1 MLDLPAIAHVGV
13 QGWDMAEISSA
24 ILAGTVPRT
33 SDLASLPAR
42 FALELRRGQDAVDTS
57 TVVANALSDI
67 GAVVSAQSAL
77 EHNVLVLELPGRTLE
92 GAETAAAFSAAYALA
107 DEFDLAAA
115 EPDLP
120 TAFFPELESS
130 PGVGGAVEESL
141 GQIPGCWVGRED
153 GLEADWALDKI
164 RAPQAWE
171 FSTLGGRPS
180 RGAGI
185 VIAQPDTGVTAHPE
199 LDGVDRTGG
208 FDMLDN
214 DPDPTDP
221 LDGLNPGHGTG
232 TASVVVSPAS
242 MVVVGSA
249 PSARHMPIR
258 AIESVVRVT
267 QVTVARSIDWAVD
280 HGASVITMSLG
291 GIPSFSLHRAL
302 RRAVAAD
309 VIVLAAAG
317 NCVRLVVWPARYDD
331 CIAVAGTNAS
341 DGQWPGTSRGS
352 DVDISAPGQN
362 VFRATIPQGADQ
374 GQGTSFAVAL
384 TAGVAAL
391 WLAHHGRA
399 NLVAAAHARGETL
412 QAMFL
417 RLLKATARRPAQWN
431 PFEMGPGIVDA
442 RGLLGADLDLG
453 RDIESVQPPAD
464 PRAAAARS
472 VESLVA
478 EAVGPHAAVDD
489 SLDLHKFGPELATA
503 ILSRSMATGQ
513 VEEEAVGATL
523 SAELAGAVSNPGLRH
538 WLGIDDGG
546 VPE

>member
-1 MLDLPAIAHVGV
+1 
-13 QGWDMAEISSA
+13 MAEISGA
-24 ILAGTVPRT
+24 ILAGTLPRSPDFVT
-33 SDLASLPAR
+33 LPAR
-42 FALELRRGQDAVDTS
+42 FALELRSGQDAVDMS
-57 TVVANALSDI
+57 AVIANALSDI
-67 GAVVSAQSAL
+67 GAVVSTQSAL
-77 EHNVLVLELPGRTLE
+77 EHGVLALEIPSRTLE

-107 DEFDLAAA
+107 DEFDLAAS

-120 TAFFPELESS
+120 TAFFPEEQSL
-130 PGVGGAVEESL
+130 PGVGDAVEESL

-164 RAPQAWE
+164 RAPDAWE
-171 FSTLGGRPS
+171 FSKISGRPS
-180 RGAGI
+180 RGVGI
-185 VIAQPDTGVTAHPE
+185 VVAQPDTGVTAHPE
-199 LDGVDRTGG
+199 LVGVDRAAG

-214 DPDPTDP
+214 DVDPTDP
-221 LDGLNPGHGTG
+221 LGGLNPGHGTG
-232 TASVVVSPAS
+232 TASVVVSPS
-242 MVVVGSA
+242 TMVVVGSA
-249 PSARHMPIR
+249 PNARHMPIR

-267 QVTVARSIDWAVD
+267 QVTVAKSIDWAVE
-280 HGASVITMSLG
+280 HGANVITMSLG

-317 NCVRLVVWPARYDD
+317 NCVRWVVWPARYDE

-362 VFRATIPQGADQ
+362 VFRATIPEGADQ

-431 PFEMGPGIVDA
+431 PFDMGPGIVDA

-453 RDIESVQPPAD
+453 RENESVSPPVD

-472 VESLVA
+472 VESMVA
-478 EAVGPHAAVDD
+478 EAVGPQAAVDD
-489 SLDLHKFGPELATA
+489 SLDLHRFGPELAAT
-503 ILSRSMATGQ
+503 ILSRSMVTGQ
-513 VEEEAVGATL
+513 VAEEAVAPPL
-523 SAELAGAVSNPGLRH
+523 SAELVGAVSNPGLQQ

>member
-1 MLDLPAIAHVGV
+1 MLDSPAIAHVV
-13 QGWDMAEISSA
+13 QGWDVAEVSAA
-24 ILAGTVPRT
+24 ILAGTLPRLPD
-33 SDLASLPAR
+33 SASPPAR
-42 FALELRRGQDAVDTS
+42 FAMELRSGQDAVEMS
-57 TVVANALSDI
+57 TVVANALAEI
-67 GAVVSAQSAL
+67 GAVVSAQSTL
-77 EHNVLVLELPGRTLE
+77 EHGVLTLELPDRTLE
-92 GAETAAAFSAAYALA
+92 GADFAPAFSAAYALA

-120 TAFFPELESS
+120 TAFFPEEVSL
-130 PGVGGAVEESL
+130 PGEGGLVEEGL

-164 RAPQAWE
+164 RAPEAWE

-180 RGAGI
+180 RGAGV

-199 LDGVDRTGG
+199 LIGVDRASG

-214 DPDPTDP
+214 DADPTDP
-221 LDGLNPGHGTG
+221 LEGLNPGHGTG
-232 TASVVVSPAS
+232 TASVVVSPSS

-249 PSARHMPIR
+249 PNARHMPIR

-267 QVTVARSIDWAVD
+267 QVTVARSIDWAVE
-280 HGASVITMSLG
+280 HGANVITMSLG

-317 NCVRLVVWPARYDD
+317 NCVRMVVWPARYDD

-341 DGQWPGTSRGS
+341 DGQWPGTCRGS

-362 VFRATIPQGADQ
+362 VFRATIPQGTDQ

-412 QAMFL
+412 QSMFL
-417 RLLKATARRPAQWN
+417 RLLKATARRPAQWD

-478 EAVGPHAAVDD
+478 EAVGPQAAVDD
-489 SLDLHKFGPELATA
+489 SLDLHRFGPELAAT
-503 ILSRSMATGQ
+503 ILGRSIAAGQ
-513 VEEEAVGATL
+513 IAEEAVAPAV
-523 SAELAGAVSNPGLRH
+523 SAELAGAVGNPGLQQ
-538 WLGIDDGG
+538 WLGIDGGG